1 MNVISIHENDPVN
14 SITGFSTTIYFAG
27 CEHKCKGCFSPQT
40 WNYNQ
45 GTTYSVDELLYII
58 KASKNKNISIIG
70 GDVFYPLN
78 RQDGIKLIKR
88 IKKETN
94 KILYVWTGYTKEMV
108 EKWFDV
114 SIIDY
119 LIEGKFIL
127 EQKDIRLNL
136 RGSKNQRIFHNG
148 IDITNQ
154 IDNM

>member
-1 MNVISIHENDPVN
+1 MNIISIHENDPVN

-40 WNYNQ
+40 WEYNQ
-45 GTTYSVDELLYII
+45 GTKYSVDDLLSLINS
-58 KASKNKNISIIG
+58 SKNKNVSIIG

-78 RQDGIKLIKR
+78 RKDGIELIKK

-94 KILYVWTGYTKEMV
+94 KTLYVWTGYTKETI
-108 EKWFDV
+108 EEWIDI

-148 IDITNQ
+148 IDITKQ